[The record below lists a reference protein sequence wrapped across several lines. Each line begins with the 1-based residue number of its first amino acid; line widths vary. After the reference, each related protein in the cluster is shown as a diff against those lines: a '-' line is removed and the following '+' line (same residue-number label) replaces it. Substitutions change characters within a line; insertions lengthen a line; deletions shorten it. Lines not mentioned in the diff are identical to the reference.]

1 MTGNGATAHAATYQT
16 SRAGALRLLY
26 FAYGSNM
33 NPQQIKTRCL
43 GAEVLAVARLV
54 DHRLA
59 FFGSSTVWDGA
70 LETVV
75 PAPGRDVWGVLYALS
90 PLDADSLDAWQDARF
105 DGTGAYF
112 HFPVVVVDVLGQC
125 HEALLYKKDLLGR
138 PQKPSREYL
147 EHIARGAETRGLPP
161 EYIDN
166 LRGLAAQKA
175 SYPVPIPQRW
185 DGDVPRGTTCG
196 DCGSLPDAD

>member
-1 MTGNGATAHAATYQT
+1 MTGSDAAPRAATYHT

-33 NPQQIKTRCL
+33 NPVQIKARCL

-59 FFGSSTVWDGA
+59 FFGTSMVWDGA

-112 HFPVVVVDVLGQC
+112 HYPSVVIDVLGQR
-125 HEALLYKKDLLGR
+125 HDVLLYKKDLLGA
-138 PQKPSREYL
+138 PQKPSCEYL
-147 EHIARGAETRGLPP
+147 EHIARGAEARGLPP
-161 EYIDN
+161 QYVAH
-166 LRGLAAQKA
+166 LRGLAAKKA
-175 SYPVPIPQRW
+175 AYPVPIPCGGEGGALRS
-185 DGDVPRGTTCG
+185 TTCA
-196 DCGSLPDAD
+196 DCGSLIDAG